1 MTPNDPG
8 DGDTGANNLQNF
20 PVLTVVSSSSGST
33 TIAGTLNSTASTSF
47 DLQFFANPS
56 CDLFGNGEGAMFI
69 GSATVMTN
77 GSGNA
82 SFTVTLPT
90 PLPFGHVMT
99 ATATDPS
106 GNTSEFS
113 ECVTVLPRLQ
123 DDRSA
128 NCLTLNEGAGTYT
141 FKTSSGTFTGPVV
154 ITQTGT
160 ILNFQ
165 SGPGDPNLL
174 QGGVDLLRRVGNAR
188 LNVPRGGPAVFTVSD
203 RNIDNN
209 GPCP

>member
-1 MTPNDPG
+1 
-8 DGDTGANNLQNF
+8 
-20 PVLTVVSSSSGST
+20 
-33 TIAGTLNSTASTSF
+33 
-47 DLQFFANPS
+47 
-56 CDLFGNGEGAMFI
+56 
-69 GSATVMTN
+69 
-77 GSGNA
+77 
-82 SFTVTLPT
+82 
-90 PLPFGHVMT
+90 
-99 ATATDPS
+99 
-106 GNTSEFS
+106 
-113 ECVTVLPRLQ
+113 LQ